1 MATSQSTPAP
11 LDFVQYQGDTFR
23 RTLAFS
29 EDVTGWLFE
38 GHVRTDVADI
48 APDPVAE
55 LVFVEVTSKSVEV
68 SLAATLTAMMAGRY
82 VYDIQTTIDGD
93 GTFAVGT
100 DIAPGVY
107 QSAGPV
113 ENGACYWKR
122 TNGDELID
130 NAMTKKP
137 QIVSIEPTDTAFTTN
152 DCQQWQKTDA
162 APPPQAAPGDL
173 LGQLGAFIGKG
184 ILAGGG

>member
-1 MATSQSTPAP
+1 MVAHRYILDLCRYGGRNLVCSCRPVGVRMMSRLAIAAILIVVGWCASVGPAHADPAP
-11 LDFVQYQGDTFR
+11 PPPPT
-23 RTLAFS
+23 
-29 EDVTGWLFE
+29 
-38 GHVRTDVADI
+38 
-48 APDPVAE
+48 P
-55 LVFVEVTSKSVEV
+55 K
-68 SLAATLTAMMAGRY
+68 
-82 VYDIQTTIDGD
+82 TTIDGD

-137 QIVSIEPTDTAFTTN
+137 QVVQIDPTDTAFTTN
-152 DCQQWQKTDA
+152 ECQQWQKTDA